1 MFKIHEGELNKDG
14 NEGTIYLLRSDWD
27 DFGYKT
33 SFCAFLF
40 RRGRYEKIGNLK
52 IGSSDEFYNHEKGYI
67 DIPDEFSVLPDK
79 YFSLGEGL
87 SYYERFIGLLGK
99 DRLSSLNDIVI
110 NNKLEYL
117 YKNKVDVLSTS
128 LLRNFSN
135 IDYEQVKKMIFE
147 EDAFKDYK
155 LHLVFRDRKMGFSV
169 TQSDILPT
177 NLHAIIGNNGVG
189 KTRLL
194 ESIVREYV
202 PSAYKEINNDI
213 FYSNINESLFPR
225 LIYITTSIFGNLY
238 KNYVGEDLN
247 NGFYYVGF
255 NSIERNG
262 NKTVNVIDNKKDIID
277 DILLTIDECK
287 DVNRIYYLRVFTDN
301 FMFDKSVNLFLESI
315 LCYLDDSKNNEGF
328 NLKKFLMN
336 LSSGHYVILYMIL
349 KIVLLVE
356 EKAIIL
362 IDEPETHLH
371 PPLLSAFIRSVND
384 ILKQKNALGII
395 ATHSPI
401 VLQEIPSR
409 CVWKIYENEIERPSI
424 NTFGESVGVITRDVF
439 QLGIQET
446 GFKKFIQDKS
456 ITELEKIEDFLG
468 SEALF
473 KYYMRK

>member
-1 MFKIHEGELNKDG
+1 MFKIHEGKLNKDG

-33 SFCAFLF
+33 SFYALLF

-52 IGSSDEFYNHEKGYI
+52 IGSSDEFYNYEKGYI
-67 DIPDEFSVLPDK
+67 DIPDEFSALPDK
-79 YFSLGEGL
+79 YFSLGEDL
-87 SYYERFIGLLGK
+87 SYYERFIGLVGK

-110 NNKLEYL
+110 ANKLEYL
-117 YKNKVDVLSTS
+117 YKNKVDVLLIS

-135 IDYEQVKKMIFE
+135 IVYEQAKKIIFE
-147 EDAFKDYK
+147 EDSFKDYK
-155 LHLVFRDRKMGFSV
+155 MYLKFKNKDMDFSV
-169 TQSDILPT
+169 SQNDILPT
-177 NLHAIIGNNGVG
+177 NLHAIIGKNGVG

-202 PSAYKEINNDI
+202 PSIYKEINSDNL
-213 FYSNINESLFPR
+213 YSNINENLFPR
-225 LIYITTSIFGNLY
+225 LVYITTSIFGNLY
-238 KNYVGEDLN
+238 KNYVDELDYS
-247 NGFYYVGF
+247 FYYVGF
-255 NSIERNG
+255 NSVRE
-262 NKTVNVIDNKKDIID
+262 IDNKIVNTIDNKEDIINDILYTIDKCKDI
-277 DILLTIDECK
+277 
-287 DVNRIYYLRVFTDN
+287 NRIYYLRVFSDN
-301 FMFDKSVNLFLESI
+301 FIFDENVRIFLEGI
-315 LCYLDDSKNNEGF
+315 LHYLDESDYSERF
-328 NLKKFLMN
+328 DLKEMLMN

-401 VLQEIPSR
+401 VLQEIPSK
-409 CVWKIYENEIERPSI
+409 CVWKIYDSTIEKPSI

-439 QLGIQET
+439 QLDIEET
-446 GFKKFIQDKS
+446 GFTKFIESTPIDK
-456 ITELEKIEDFLG
+456 LETIEKYLG

-473 KYYMRK
+473 KYFMEK

>member
-33 SFCAFLF
+33 SFYALLF

-67 DIPDEFSVLPDK
+67 DVPDEFSTLPDK

-87 SYYERFIGLLGK
+87 SYYERFIDLLGK

-117 YKNKVDVLSTS
+117 YKNKVDVLSIS

-155 LHLVFRDRKMGFSV
+155 LHLKFRDRDMDFSV
-169 TQSDILPT
+169 TQNDILPT

-202 PSAYKEINNDI
+202 PNVYKEVNNDI
-213 FYSNINESLFPR
+213 FYSNINETLFPR

-255 NSIERNG
+255 NSIERNN
-262 NKTVNVIDNKKDIID
+262 NKIVNVIDNKKDIIN
-277 DILLTIDECK
+277 DILLTIDKCK
-287 DVNRIYYLRVFTDN
+287 DINRVYYLRVFTDN
-301 FMFDKSVNLFLESI
+301 FMFDKSVNIFLESI
-315 LCYLDDSKNNEGF
+315 LCYLDDSKNNEGL
-328 NLKKFLMN
+328 NLKNVLMN

-371 PPLLSAFIRSVND
+371 PPLLSAFTRSVND

-401 VLQEIPSR
+401 VLQEIPSK
-409 CVWKIYENEIERPSI
+409 CVWKIYESAIERPSI
-424 NTFGESVGVITRDVF
+424 NTFGESIGVITRDVF

-446 GFKKFIQDKS
+446 GFKKFIEDKS
-456 ITELEKIEDFLG
+456 IVELEKIEDSLG